1 MSALYE
7 PAQPAPQ
14 YCAIAIWESCGRECA
29 SGGSTGQ
36 PTDWRRRLA
45 HAECLYPSTRR
56 AVLPARS
63 ALLLFS
69 FAGGRRKVWKESA
82 ARPFARQRNLPRGA
96 SGLDV
101 GPTPMHTPV
110 TRSLFLLTLNQE
122 RQSVCGANGK
132 DRRSATRSVRRGRND
147 RRGQPPARR
156 PSPHPFA
163 WSQALPSS

>member
-45 HAECLYPSTRR
+45 HAECLYPSAHR

-63 ALLLFS
+63 ALAF
-69 FAGGRRKVWKESA
+69 FAGGLKEGLEGIC
-82 ARPFARQRNLPRGA
+82 RPPFCALRAISP
-96 SGLDV
+96 V
-101 GPTPMHTPV
+101 GRV
-110 TRSLFLLTLNQE
+110 ALEL
-122 RQSVCGANGK
+122 V
-132 DRRSATRSVRRGRND
+132 
-147 RRGQPPARR
+147 PP
-156 PSPHPFA
+156 
-163 WSQALPSS
+163 Q